1 MRGRPLG
8 LLIAEGLSI
17 LVLLAVLVTLGV
29 SLGSAVNDG
38 LRSSFAKKPVDA
50 APAWS
55 PDGSLIAFVR
65 TVHDKTTLYVMD
77 ADGAEQIGLVSAAPD
92 TGVSWLGRTRIAFL
106 RSDGAFSSTVDGAF
120 VQRLAGQPP
129 GIANPASRA
138 LSPNGRHLA
147 FVRDGHIFV
156 GGRNGEQA
164 VQLTGT

>member
-8 LLIAEGLSI
+8 QLIAEGVSL
-17 LVLLAVLVTLGV
+17 LVLLAVLGTLGV

-38 LRSSFAKKPVDA
+38 LRSSLAKKPVDGS
-50 APAWS
+50 PAWS

-65 TVHDKTTLYVMD
+65 STHDESTLYVMD
-77 ADGAEQIGLVSAAPD
+77 ADGAEQIGLAPASPS
-92 TGVSWLGRTRIAFL
+92 TGLSWLGRTKIAFL
-106 RSDGAFSSTVDGAF
+106 REDGAFSSTVDGAF
-120 VQRLAGQPP
+120 VQRLTAQPP
-129 GIANPASRA
+129 GIGHPASRA

-156 GGRNGEQA
+156 GGRNGERA

>member
-8 LLIAEGLSI
+8 LLVAEGLSL
-17 LVLLAVLVTLGV
+17 LVLLTILGTLGV

-38 LRSSFAKKPVDA
+38 LRSSLAKKPVDA
-50 APAWS
+50 APSWS

-65 TVHDKTTLYVMD
+65 TAHGEGTLYVMD
-77 ADGAEQIGLVSAAPD
+77 ADGAEQIGLTATSPG
-92 TGVSWLGRTRIAFL
+92 TGLSWLGRTRIAFL
-106 RSDGAFSSTVDGAF
+106 RSERAFSSTVDGAF
-120 VQRLAGQPP
+120 VRPLARTPP
-129 GIANPASRA
+129 ALSHPAARA

-156 GGRNGEQA
+156 GGRHGQQA

>member
-8 LLIAEGLSI
+8 LLIAEGLSL
-17 LVLLAVLVTLGV
+17 LVLLIILGTLGV

-38 LRSSFAKKPVDA
+38 LRNSLAKKPVDA

-65 TVHDKTTLYVMD
+65 TERGEGTIYVMD
-77 ADGAEQIGLVSAAPD
+77 ADGAEQIGLVPAAPD

-106 RSDGAFSSTVDGAF
+106 RSEGAFSSSVDGAF
-120 VQRLAGQPP
+120 VRRLGSEPP
-129 GIANPASRA
+129 GVAHPQARA
-138 LSPNGRHLA
+138 LSPNGLHLA

>member
-8 LLIAEGLSI
+8 LLIAEGISL
-17 LVLLAVLVTLGV
+17 LVLVSLLGTLGV

-38 LRSSFAKKPVDA
+38 LRNSLAKKPVDGS
-50 APAWS
+50 PVWS

-65 TVHDKTTLYVMD
+65 TQRGEGTLYVMD
-77 ADGAEQIGLVSAAPD
+77 ADGAEQIGLAPASPG
-92 TGVSWLGRTRIAFL
+92 TGLSWLGRTRVAFL
-106 RSDGAFSSTVDGAF
+106 RSEGAFSSTVDGGF
-120 VQRLAGQPP
+120 VRRLAHR
-129 GIANPASRA
+129 PAGVARPATRA
-138 LSPNGRHLA
+138 LSPNGLHLA